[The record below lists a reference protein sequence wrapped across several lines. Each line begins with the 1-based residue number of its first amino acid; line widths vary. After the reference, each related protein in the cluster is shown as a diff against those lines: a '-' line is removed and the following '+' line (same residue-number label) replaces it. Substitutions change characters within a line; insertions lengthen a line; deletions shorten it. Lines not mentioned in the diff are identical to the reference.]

1 MGGDKQLTD
10 RQKEAMLLVSPRPIG
25 RGLSQTDA
33 AAAMGIR
40 RQRFQ
45 ELLERAR
52 RARPDLFPILSQQEY
67 DVLCMIQCGLSI
79 DEIAERLWSPRK
91 GEVGV
96 SRRRVERIVTSLR
109 NKNRDVR
116 MDCAKTATYESWM
129 DSQIVQKF

>member
-33 AAAMGIR
+33 AAVMGIR
-40 RQRFQ
+40 RQRLQ

-52 RARPDLFPILSQQEY
+52 QARPDLFPILTQQEY
-67 DVLCMIQCGLSI
+67 DVLSMIQCGLSI

-96 SRRRVERIVTSLR
+96 SRRRVERIVSSLR
-109 NKNRDVR
+109 DKNRDVR
-116 MDCAKTATYESWM
+116 VDCAKTATYEPWM
-129 DSQIVQKF
+129 DNQIVQKF